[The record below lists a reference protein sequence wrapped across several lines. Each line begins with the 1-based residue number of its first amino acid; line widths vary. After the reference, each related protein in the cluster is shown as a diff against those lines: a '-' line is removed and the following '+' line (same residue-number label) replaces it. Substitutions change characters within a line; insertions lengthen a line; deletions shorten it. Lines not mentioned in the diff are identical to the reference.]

1 MGFEDLVLRL
11 GETTALVRN
20 VFSENLVKKYCND
33 VKIVF
38 EDHVDRS
45 QALEGHLPK
54 FEEVY
59 QMTVIPT
66 LWSDL
71 FSIECDMLCNK
82 LFLNENIRIAKLMA
96 NHVNKLGTDQNYN
109 NFIQL
114 LTHLNTLT
122 HNITQSKVPGLR
134 YVSGILSNLSVYN
147 DRLNVSL
154 QEERAYYDSC
164 CLELL
169 YLSEKQLL
177 DRPLF
182 IEKWRLKV
190 LKFLKDLSLTFN
202 IDKCTHNLSILF
214 FDYYIHLCTQNYIN
228 TPSSVSTLD
237 NSASNSGTIPRSLG
251 NSSDLRHSMGSSGGL
266 THTMGSSGGLTHTV
280 EEDLG
285 PFKENEMLKIGTA
298 CYLLAAALREHW
310 VDINKDKYL
319 EQAVEMSYNAFTT
332 KEVITVQ
339 LDIIHRMP
347 KGFTSIYTCME
358 YGLFY
363 LSNIKY
369 NHHNTHGSHHNTQGL
384 QGNSEGLHTNT
395 EGLQG
400 NTEGLQ
406 CNTDH
411 SVEMCVGSEG
421 LAGEDVVDDLML
433 SCCFRFMVHTGAL
446 PWFIPP
452 SRCAAVFILHM
463 FLTYLNID
471 SKKDLIWC
479 RRFCHRVFKMF
490 FDSDVAL
497 WYHVF
502 KEIIASFLLN
512 VEKQSSKH
520 RANSGNMRNVD
531 VRNADIRNLDVRNAD
546 VRSVVTRDNR
556 IMEARR
562 LAELKRMSE
571 MSYLFSL
578 SSSIFTATEA
588 VVNLYHAKLILQHV
602 SSPGVEE
609 LAGLNPKQIQSLLSN
624 ITHILRKS

>member
-1 MGFEDLVLRL
+1 MNLLE
-11 GETTALVRN
+11 
-20 VFSENLVKKYCND
+20 LVKKLKETNSLVNSTLSEKLVNKYCND
-33 VKIVF
+33 SKIIF

-45 QALEGHLPK
+45 HALETHLPK

-82 LFLNENIRIAKLMA
+82 LFLNENIRIAKLMS
-96 NHVNKLGTDQNYN
+96 NHVNKLGIDPNYS

-114 LTHLNTLT
+114 LSHINSKIHNT
-122 HNITQSKVPGLR
+122 TQDMEEK
-134 YVSGILSNLSVYN
+134 YVSGILSNLTVYN
-147 DRLNVSL
+147 DRLNVKVN
-154 QEERAYYDSC
+154 EDRVYYENC
-164 CLELL
+164 CVELL

-177 DRPLF
+177 DRPAF
-182 IEKWRLKV
+182 IEKWRFKV

-228 TPSSVSTLD
+228 TPSSVNTLD
-237 NSASNSGTIPRSLG
+237 DSNSHISHDISRNVR
-251 NSSDLRHSMGSSGGL
+251 NS
-266 THTMGSSGGLTHTV
+266 V
-280 EEDLG
+280 NCIAEEEDLG

-319 EQAVEMSYNAFTT
+319 EQAVEMSYNAFST

-363 LSNIKY
+363 LANIKF
-369 NHHNTHGSHHNTQGL
+369 NSITHLDQLIHSHSIDT
-384 QGNSEGLHTNT
+384 GNLRNSIDT
-395 EGLQG
+395 G
-400 NTEGLQ
+400 NFPNSNSSGTGYI
-406 CNTDH
+406 N
-411 SVEMCVGSEG
+411 MI
-421 LAGEDVVDDLML
+421 VDELML
-433 SCCFRFMVHTGAL
+433 SNCFNFMVKSGAL
-446 PWFIPP
+446 PWLYHCLSKWDDIYISKNWNRFIPP
-452 SRCAAVFILHM
+452 SRCAAVFVLHM

-471 SKKDLIWC
+471 SRKDLIWC

-502 KEIIASFLLN
+502 REILSSFLLN
-512 VEKQSSKH
+512 VEKQ
-520 RANSGNMRNVD
+520 AG
-531 VRNADIRNLDVRNAD
+531 
-546 VRSVVTRDNR
+546 RSTNKNDRVA
-556 IMEARR
+556 EARR
-562 LAELKRMSE
+562 SAELKRMSE
-571 MSYLFSL
+571 MSFLFSL
-578 SSSIFTATEA
+578 SSSIFNATEA
-588 VVNLYHAKLILQHV
+588 IVNLYHTKLILQYI
-602 SSPGVEE
+602 STNGVE
-609 LAGLNPKQIQSLLSN
+609 LVGLNPKQIQLLLSN
-624 ITHILRKS
+624 IINILIKH

>member
-1 MGFEDLVLRL
+1 MNLLE
-11 GETTALVRN
+11 
-20 VFSENLVKKYCND
+20 LVKKLKETNSLVNTTLSEKLVNKYCND
-33 VKIVF
+33 SKIIF

-45 QALEGHLPK
+45 HALETHLPK

-71 FSIECDMLCNK
+71 FSIECD
-82 LFLNENIRIAKLMA
+82 IIAKLMS
-96 NHVNKLGTDQNYN
+96 NHVNKLGIDPNYS

-114 LTHLNTLT
+114 LSHLNSKI
-122 HNITQSKVPGLR
+122 HNTTQGIKLSQFLCIPLHTYIYLYIPLYTSIYYYVPLYITMYLYILLCTSIYYYVPL
-134 YVSGILSNLSVYN
+134 YITMYLYILLYMEEKYASGILSNLTVYN
-147 DRLNVSL
+147 DRLNVKVN
-154 QEERAYYDSC
+154 EDRVYYENC
-164 CLELL
+164 CVELL

-177 DRPLF
+177 DRPAF
-182 IEKWRLKV
+182 IEKWRFKV

-228 TPSSVSTLD
+228 TPSSVNTLD
-237 NSASNSGTIPRSLG
+237 DSNSHLSHDISQ
-251 NSSDLRHSMGSSGGL
+251 
-266 THTMGSSGGLTHTV
+266 

-319 EQAVEMSYNAFTT
+319 EQAVEMSYNAFST

-363 LSNIKY
+363 LANIKF
-369 NHHNTHGSHHNTQGL
+369 NSITHLDQLIHSHSIDTGNLRNSCDTGNLRNSIDTRNLHNS
-384 QGNSEGLHTNT
+384 NSSGTGYINM
-395 EGLQG
+395 
-400 NTEGLQ
+400 N
-406 CNTDH
+406 
-411 SVEMCVGSEG
+411 
-421 LAGEDVVDDLML
+421 VDELML
-433 SCCFRFMVHTGAL
+433 SNCFNFMVKSGAL
-446 PWFIPP
+446 PWLYHCLSKWDDIYISKNWNRFIPP
-452 SRCAAVFILHM
+452 SRCAAVFVLHM

-471 SKKDLIWC
+471 SRKDLIWC

-502 KEIIASFLLN
+502 REILSSFLLN
-512 VEKQSSKH
+512 VEKQ
-520 RANSGNMRNVD
+520 AG
-531 VRNADIRNLDVRNAD
+531 
-546 VRSVVTRDNR
+546 RSTNKNDRVA
-556 IMEARR
+556 EARR
-562 LAELKRMSE
+562 SAELKRMSE
-571 MSYLFSL
+571 MSFLYSL
-578 SSSIFTATEA
+578 SSSIFNATEA
-588 VVNLYHAKLILQHV
+588 IVNLYHTKLILQYI
-602 SSPGVEE
+602 STNGVE
-609 LAGLNPKQIQSLLSN
+609 LVGLNPKQIQLLLSN
-624 ITHILRKS
+624 IINILIKH